1 MNHKT
6 AFRQGMTD
14 GIPIA
19 LGYMAVSFTFGIMA
33 KNAGLTAFQ
42 AVLLSLTNLTS
53 AGQFAGLGIITASA
67 SYIEMAFTQLVI
79 NLRYCLM
86 SCALSQKLDQRTPF
100 FHRFFIAYGNT
111 DEIFGVCSCK
121 EGKLNPFYS
130 YGVIAVAS
138 PGWAFGTF
146 LGIISGSILP
156 GRVLSALGVALYGMF
171 IAVIV
176 PPSKSSRII
185 AGVVLM
191 SMAASLIFTW
201 LPLLNQISSGFRI
214 ILLTLLIAVPVG
226 VVSAARQ
233 GSLLDRSLT
242 VLVFLGFAMPS
253 FWLALL
259 LMLYFSIDLG
269 WLPLSGLTSL
279 NFATLSDTGKILD
292 VARHLVLPI
301 LVGMVGG
308 VAGTSRF
315 LRSSMLEVLRQDYIL
330 TARAKG
336 LPEHTVIFRHAL
348 RNALLPVITLLGLS
362 VPGLIG
368 GSVIIE
374 TIFALP
380 GLGQLF
386 YTAVMARDYPLIMG
400 NLVLGATLTL
410 LGNLLADLG
419 YALADPRIR
428 AGARSGGKGG
438 GL

>member
-111 DEIFGVCSCK
+111 DEIFGVCICK

-156 GRVLSALGVALYGMF
+156 GRILSALGVALYGMF

-185 AGVVLM
+185 AGVVLV

-214 ILLTLLIAVPVG
+214 ILLTLLIAGGAAALFPV
-226 VVSAARQ
+226 RT
-233 GSLLDRSLT
+233 DE
-242 VLVFLGFAMPS
+242 
-253 FWLALL
+253 
-259 LMLYFSIDLG
+259 
-269 WLPLSGLTSL
+269 
-279 NFATLSDTGKILD
+279 TL
-292 VARHLVLPI
+292 
-301 LVGMVGG
+301 
-308 VAGTSRF
+308 
-315 LRSSMLEVLRQDYIL
+315 
-330 TARAKG
+330 
-336 LPEHTVIFRHAL
+336 
-348 RNALLPVITLLGLS
+348 
-362 VPGLIG
+362 
-368 GSVIIE
+368 
-374 TIFALP
+374 
-380 GLGQLF
+380 
-386 YTAVMARDYPLIMG
+386 
-400 NLVLGATLTL
+400 
-410 LGNLLADLG
+410 
-419 YALADPRIR
+419 
-428 AGARSGGKGG
+428 
-438 GL
+438 

>member
-42 AVLLSLTNLTS
+42 AVLLSLTN
-53 AGQFAGLGIITASA
+53 AGLGIITASA
-67 SYIEMAFTQLVI
+67 SYIEMAFTQLII

-121 EGKLNPFYS
+121 EGKLHPFYS

-146 LGIISGSILP
+146 LGVISGSILP

-185 AGVVLM
+185 AGVVLV

-214 ILLTLLIAVPVG
+214 ILLTLLIAGGAAALFPVRTND
-226 VVSAARQ
+226 AQ
-233 GSLLDRSLT
+233 
-242 VLVFLGFAMPS
+242 
-253 FWLALL
+253 
-259 LMLYFSIDLG
+259 
-269 WLPLSGLTSL
+269 
-279 NFATLSDTGKILD
+279 
-292 VARHLVLPI
+292 
-301 LVGMVGG
+301 
-308 VAGTSRF
+308 
-315 LRSSMLEVLRQDYIL
+315 
-330 TARAKG
+330 
-336 LPEHTVIFRHAL
+336 
-348 RNALLPVITLLGLS
+348 
-362 VPGLIG
+362 
-368 GSVIIE
+368 
-374 TIFALP
+374 
-380 GLGQLF
+380 
-386 YTAVMARDYPLIMG
+386 
-400 NLVLGATLTL
+400 
-410 LGNLLADLG
+410 
-419 YALADPRIR
+419 
-428 AGARSGGKGG
+428 
-438 GL
+438 